1 MTQFVIVN
9 TLILDELGQFKFVFR
24 GDFINSLFSSLLN
37 LGLGTFVPTGTTNA
51 SSEGI
56 EHDMCGTHPFNG
68 LVYGGARA
76 LTHPFDFAE
85 AVRNSV

>member
-9 TLILDELGQFKFVFR
+9 ILILDELGQFKFVFR

-76 LTHPFDFAE
+76 LTFTPPIALS
-85 AVRNSV
+85 ANNK